1 MYKAYAYI
9 CIDTS
14 DKASIVYWVIPAYT
28 SRRSAIYRQPSA
40 RGRSCETVGMC
51 VRDTRH

>member
-1 MYKAYAYI
+1 MHRYERQGFYSLLGDSSTAYI
-9 CIDTS
+9 
-14 DKASIVYWVIPAYT
+14 